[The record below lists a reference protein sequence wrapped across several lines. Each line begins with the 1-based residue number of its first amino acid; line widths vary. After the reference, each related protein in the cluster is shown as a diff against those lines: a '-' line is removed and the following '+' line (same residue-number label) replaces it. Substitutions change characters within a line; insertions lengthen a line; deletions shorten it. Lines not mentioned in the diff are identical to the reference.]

1 MEVQKARQEWG
12 RVRSSRVW
20 QLPCL
25 CVLGA
30 LTEKVSRHGHMCHTP
45 PIPATASPPASHDS
59 PPNAS
64 ISSSLVAISYLLL
77 SLWFVR
83 GFLSSL
89 QSPLA
94 FREVQTRFLLTKRKE
109 KKRIHHIVIHNISG
123 IYVRMFLDIGYSNVR
138 LTFWIMMRVW
148 VEIWIKDWHTISM
161 EILR

>member
-109 KKRIHHIVIHNISG
+109 KNTSYCYSQYIRYICKNVFGYWIFECSTYLLNYDAGLSWD
-123 IYVRMFLDIGYSNVR
+123 LD
-138 LTFWIMMRVW
+138 
-148 VEIWIKDWHTISM
+148 
-161 EILR
+161 